1 MGKKGIE
8 RVYRIVVESEVGD
21 RYASAFEGMRME
33 TRGGRTILIGE
44 DVDQPRLFG
53 ILERLNGLGLK
64 LLSVEALSE
73 DVGPSGRR

>member
-1 MGKKGIE
+1 
-8 RVYRIVVESEVGD
+8 
-21 RYASAFEGMRME
+21 ME

-53 ILERLNGLGLK
+53 ILERINGLGLK

>member
-1 MGKKGIE
+1 MGKKGIA

>member
-1 MGKKGIE
+1 M
-8 RVYRIVVESEVGD
+8 VESELGD

-53 ILERLNGLGLK
+53 ILERINGLGLK